1 MLLLYKVHGTKYI
14 LLLYKVA
21 PIDSYKTCLIGTAN
35 RFSYPDMP
43 YVNGRIES
51 RCRQWQPLRKNDQI
65 GDRHLISC
73 WFYWPSSKLVKN
85 GSSSYLI
92 ASYGRPDRDLIFDS
106 VETKALSLSRGHPL
120 VLNASYWLLYTVCK
134 LIPLFPRK
142 KIEANPWSL
151 VRGDKYG
158 TVHVK
163 CCKSS
168 CKGFNGRTQ
177 LWLVSRGDKGIRQV
191 LQESLPNFQCIWH
204 RHHRTTLSGAEC
216 LKIYEGAPIFGLV
229 IDEHKDMWL
238 SSLSCKDSNT
248 RIRG

>member
-177 LWLVSRGDKGIRQV
+177 LWLVSRGAYVKCCKSRCQTFNVYDIDITGQHFLVQSVWRYMKA
-191 LQESLPNFQCIWH
+191 LQFLDWWS
-204 RHHRTTLSGAEC
+204 
-216 LKIYEGAPIFGLV
+216 
-229 IDEHKDMWL
+229 M
-238 SSLSCKDSNT
+238 NT
-248 RIRG
+248 RICG